1 MNKMSELSYEI
12 RWATPEDWEK
22 VVDMVWKTFMEFEAP
37 DYSEEGILNF
47 KNFLTDGVIYRM
59 FLDGN
64 YPMLVAV
71 TDGRIVGVISV
82 RNRNRISLLFV
93 DAAYHKH
100 GIGSALVARM
110 NQYLKEEK
118 KRTLCEGY
126 GCPLCGGF
134 LPHNRISGLC
144 TGGAVCRYPGNHHGK
159 DSLKI
164 GKTERY
170 NLWTE

>member
-118 KRTLCEGY
+118 KELYVKVMAAPYAVDFYRTI
-126 GCPLCGGF
+126 GF
-134 LPHNRISGLC
+134 RDYAPEEQFAGIRV
-144 TGGAVCRYPGNHHGK
+144 TTME
-159 DSLKI
+159 KI
-164 GKTERY
+164 
-170 NLWTE
+170 L

>member
-1 MNKMSELSYEI
+1 MWNGFQTRDCVNKMSELSYEI

-118 KRTLCEGY
+118 KELYVKVMAAPYAVGFYRTI
-126 GCPLCGGF
+126 GF
-134 LPHNRISGLC
+134 RDYAPEEQFAGIRV
-144 TGGAVCRYPGNHHGK
+144 TTME
-159 DSLKI
+159 KI
-164 GKTERY
+164 
-170 NLWTE
+170 L